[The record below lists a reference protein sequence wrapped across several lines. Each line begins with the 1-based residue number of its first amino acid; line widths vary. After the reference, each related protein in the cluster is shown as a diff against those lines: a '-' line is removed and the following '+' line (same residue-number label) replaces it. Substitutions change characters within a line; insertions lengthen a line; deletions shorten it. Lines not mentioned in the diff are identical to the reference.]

1 MEVSESSISIFFVS
15 KLLALAPYS
24 VRKNSKGSYTIQKSI
39 PFLFYALALS
49 SIMVFLTYR
58 GLLFDANSKIP
69 VRASFRMKSATSKV
83 VTALDVSVVVLAIT
97 AGVICG
103 VVGLNATKDL
113 NLRLKKVDES
123 LGSITNLK
131 MERIKSIIML
141 LIPMITISI
150 LLALDV
156 WTWLRFAETM
166 QKDEENADL
175 NVQWYIPFYSLYFIL
190 TGLHVNFAN
199 TTFGLARRFENLNS
213 MLRNSYLPAD
223 RNKIIQNQEKGKI
236 TTVKTSTL
244 NTPTLQ
250 ATLTKLASE
259 SYQSTSKNK
268 SMLLKV
274 LAECHE
280 TLSKCVHIV
289 AGAYGMA
296 VLFILISCFLHL
308 VATSY
313 FLFIELLS
321 KKDNGYVWLQVLWI
335 IFHSCRLLLVV
346 EPCHRVTRESTRTI
360 HIICEI
366 ERIVHDPILA
376 EEIKKFW
383 QQLLVGDGGFSAC
396 GLCQVNRQLLTSLA
410 SAIATYLVILIQFQ
424 KSNG

>member
-1 MEVSESSISIFFVS
+1 MEISQSSISIFFVS

-24 VRKNSKGSYTIQKSI
+24 VRKTAKGVYVIQKSI
-39 PFLFYALALS
+39 PFIFYAAALS

-83 VTALDVSVVVLAIT
+83 VTALDVSVVVMAIV

-103 VVGLNATKDL
+103 IVGLNATRDL
-113 NLRLKKVDES
+113 NVRLKKVDES

-131 MERIKSIIML
+131 MERFKSFMML

-156 WTWLRFAETM
+156 WTWLRFAENMDTGV
-166 QKDEENADL
+166 ENADL

-199 TTFGLARRFENLNS
+199 TSLGLARRFEALNI
-213 MLRNSYLPAD
+213 MLRSSYLPAD
-223 RNKIIQNQEKGKI
+223 RQKALQNQEKVKI
-236 TTVKTSTL
+236 TTVKTTTL
-244 NTPTLQ
+244 NTPNLQ
-250 ATLTKLASE
+250 ASLSKLASA
-259 SYQSTSKNK
+259 SYQEGKNK
-268 SMLLKV
+268 SILLKL

-280 TLSKCVHIV
+280 TLVKCVNIV
-289 AGAYGMA
+289 ASAYGMA

-335 IFHSCRLLLVV
+335 LFHSCRLLMVV
-346 EPCHRVTRESTRTI
+346 EPCHRLTRESTKTI
-360 HIICEI
+360 HIVCEI

-376 EEIKKFW
+376 EEVKKFW
-383 QQLLVGDGGFSAC
+383 QQLLVCDGGFSAC

>member
-1 MEVSESSISIFFVS
+1 MEISQSSISIFFVS

-24 VRKNSKGSYTIQKSI
+24 VRKTSKGVYVIQRSI
-39 PFLFYALALS
+39 PFIFYAAALS
-49 SIMVFLTYR
+49 SIMVCLTYR
-58 GLLFDANSKIP
+58 GLLFDATSKIP
-69 VRASFRMKSATSKV
+69 VRMKSATSKV
-83 VTALDVSVVVLAIT
+83 VTALDVSVVVMAIV

-103 VVGLNATKDL
+103 IVGLNATRDL
-113 NLRLKKVDES
+113 NARLKKVDDS

-131 MERIKSIIML
+131 MERLKSFLML

-150 LLALDV
+150 LL
-156 WTWLRFAETM
+156 
-166 QKDEENADL
+166 DL

-190 TGLHVNFAN
+190 TGLHINFAN
-199 TTFGLARRFENLNS
+199 TSLGLARRFEALNI

-223 RNKIIQNQEKGKI
+223 RQKVLQNQEKVKI
-236 TTVKTSTL
+236 TTVKTTTL
-244 NTPTLQ
+244 NTPNLQ
-250 ATLTKLASE
+250 ASLSKFSSE
-259 SYQSTSKNK
+259 NYQEGSSKNK
-268 SMLLKV
+268 TILLKL

-280 TLSKCVHIV
+280 TLVKCVNIV
-289 AGAYGMA
+289 ASAYGMA

-335 IFHSCRLLLVV
+335 LFHSCRLLMVV
-346 EPCHRVTRESTRTI
+346 EPCHRLTRESTKTI
-360 HIICEI
+360 HIVCEI

-376 EEIKKFW
+376 EEVKKFW
-383 QQLLVGDGGFSAC
+383 QQLLVLDGGFSAC

-424 KSNG
+424 RSNG